1 MDANIQDQQ
10 QWLQQFQLFMY
21 NVLAPLVPET
31 PENPQ
36 RRINYVGQEA
46 IILWLQAF
54 THETVDPEFNYEEL
68 ELLGDRVLKT
78 SFCDYLTQRF
88 PGIKK
93 GTLSLHEDTY
103 MSKLY
108 QRELSVK
115 LGFQPW
121 IRVRDTD
128 ISTNILEDVFESFV
142 GALFRV
148 SDMVEKRGMGY
159 LNCFNLMVH
168 LFNDVPID
176 PTRAIGKSKT
186 QIKQMFEK
194 MGWGTPIERED
205 RDTSSGGV
213 STVSILP
220 TPQAIQYMRCSG
232 TGINLRSP
240 LGVGTANTKTGA
252 TATAYDR
259 ALEELFRVGV
269 THEWVQ
275 QEKDQ
280 RELSNP
286 LIQNYVGPAQR
297 RLQQEGY
304 VRMRFCTPRTA
315 VSAQNAT
322 VQLLGVN
329 REGRESILASTVVP
343 VKEMNEGKRQVLE
356 KYIQGNAR

>member
-1 MDANIQDQQ
+1 MDTNTQEH
-10 QWLQQFQLFMY
+10 LQQFQLFMY
-21 NVLAPLVPET
+21 NVLEPMVPE
-31 PENPQ
+31 Q
-36 RRINYVGQEA
+36 SRRVKYVGQDA

-78 SFCDYLTQRF
+78 TFCDYLTQRF

-93 GTLSLHEDTY
+93 GALSILEDSY

-108 QRELSVK
+108 QQQLSVK

-121 IRVRDTD
+121 IRVRDTEV
-128 ISTNILEDVFESFV
+128 STNILEDVFESFV
-142 GALFRV
+142 GALFRI

-159 LNCFNLMVH
+159 LNCFNLIVY
-168 LFNDVPID
+168 LFNDIAID
-176 PTRAIGKSKT
+176 PTRATGKSKT

-194 MGWGTPIERED
+194 MGWGTPIEREERGE
-205 RDTSSGGV
+205 RDGS
-213 STVSILP
+213 STVSVLP

-232 TGINLRSP
+232 TGITLRSP

-252 TATAYDR
+252 TAIAYDR
-259 ALEELFRVGV
+259 ALEELFKVGI
-269 THEWVQ
+269 THDWVQ

-286 LIQNYVGPAQR
+286 LIQNYVGPAQQ
-297 RLQQEGY
+297 RLQQDGY

-315 VSAQNAT
+315 VSSQNAT

-329 REGRESILASTVVP
+329 KEGRESILASAVVP

-356 KYIQGNAR
+356 KYIQRR